1 MMLWNFEQPLV
12 VAPPVSRQNIFGNVS
27 DRRCRKRI
35 EPLPTT
41 SDSFLIIENF
51 DQLTNS
57 YSNLMGEQRFFSENL
72 IFLFVASEWP
82 RALILSIKSKF

>member
-27 DRRCRKRI
+27 DRRCRKRR

-41 SDSFLIIENF
+41 WDSFLIIEILINWQIF
-51 DQLTNS
+51 I
-57 YSNLMGEQRFFSENL
+57 QRS
-72 IFLFVASEWP
+72 
-82 RALILSIKSKF
+82 